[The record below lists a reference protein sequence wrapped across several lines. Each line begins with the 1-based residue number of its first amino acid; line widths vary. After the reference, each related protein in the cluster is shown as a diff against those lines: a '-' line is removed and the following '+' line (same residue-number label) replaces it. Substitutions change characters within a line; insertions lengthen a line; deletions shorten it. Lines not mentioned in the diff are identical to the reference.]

1 MTPRPSAVPA
11 VSEVYELL
19 RFAAMRRQPV
29 TAVYDGQPRVLC
41 PHVGGRKK
49 GRRNIFCYPFGGGS
63 NSIEVL
69 PAEDKGVWRC
79 LAVERLGQVGLHPGA
94 WHTKSRP
101 KRQTCID
108 QVDFDIDDQPGD
120 DPQNGQ

>member
-19 RFAAMRRQPV
+19 RYAAMRRQPV

-49 GRRNIFCYPFGGGS
+49 GRPNVFCYQFGGGS
-63 NSIEVL
+63 NSIEAL
-69 PAEDKGVWRC
+69 PSQDKGVWRC
-79 LAVERLGQVGLHPGA
+79 LAVERLSQVELHPGA
-94 WHTKSRP
+94 WQTESRP

-108 QVDFDIDDQPGD
+108 EVDFDIDGQPGD

>member
-19 RFAAMRRQPV
+19 RYAAMRRQPV

-49 GRRNIFCYPFGGGS
+49 GRRTFSVI
-63 NSIEVL
+63 NSAEGVIVL
-69 PAEDKGVWRC
+69 PSEDNGVWRC
-79 LAVERLGQVGLHPGA
+79 FAVERLGQGELHPGA
-94 WHTKSRP
+94 WIPNHDPRGRP
-101 KRQTCID
+101 AWTR
-108 QVDFDIDDQPGD
+108 
-120 DPQNGQ
+120 